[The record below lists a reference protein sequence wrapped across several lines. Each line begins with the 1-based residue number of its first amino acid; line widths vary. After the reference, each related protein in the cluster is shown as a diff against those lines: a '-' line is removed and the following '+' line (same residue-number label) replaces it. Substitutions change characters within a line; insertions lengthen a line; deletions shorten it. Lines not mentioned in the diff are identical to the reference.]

1 MTSYTWKMARARKR
15 HIQQNLAFPNAAR
28 NLRGVKREPGKRSRR
43 TKRADGQAR
52 RPVGRPKKGVRASER
67 HEVRPTLRRNEPVH
81 VTLRVHED
89 VGRLRRREIYAAVRE
104 ALITVLPHE
113 DCRIVHLS
121 IQGNHIHLLV
131 EAENR
136 MALARGMQAFQIS
149 AAKHIN
155 AAVAK
160 AGSWW
165 ERRHGGGK
173 RRKGTVF
180 PDRYHAEIITS
191 PRQARHALSY
201 VLNNWRKHREDRA
214 AFARGW
220 RIDPFSTAWAFEG
233 WKELEDSPTLWRLR
247 ETYQPMPAWRP
258 RSWLLREGWRRHGL
272 IRTTE
277 VPGTRIELAG

>member
-1 MTSYTWKMARARKR
+1 MARARKR
-15 HIQQNLAFPNAAR
+15 HIQQNLAFPNRAG
-28 NLRGVKREPGKRSRR
+28 NLRGVKREPGKRRR
-43 TKRADGQAR
+43 RSKTADGQPR
-52 RPVGRPKKGVRASER
+52 RPVGRPKKNARASER
-67 HEVRPTLRRNEPVH
+67 HKVRPTLGRNEPVH
-81 VTLRVHED
+81 VTLRVTDD
-89 VGRLRRREIYAAVRE
+89 VGRLRKRDIYMAVRE

-113 DCRIVHLS
+113 SCRIVHLS

-136 MALARGMQAFQIS
+136 MALARGMQAFEIS

-155 AAVAK
+155 AACAK

-173 RRKGTVF
+173 RRKGSVF
-180 PDRYHAEIITS
+180 PDRYHAEIITT
-191 PRQARHALSY
+191 PKQARHALSY

-220 RIDPFSTAWAFEG
+220 KIDPFSTAWAFEG
-233 WKELEDSPTLWRLR
+233 WKELEDSPTLWKLR

-258 RSWLLREGWRRHGL
+258 KSWLLREGWRRYGL

-277 VPGTRIELAG
+277 VPSSQGATFAE

>member
-1 MTSYTWKMARARKR
+1 LKT
-15 HIQQNLAFPNAAR
+15 
-28 NLRGVKREPGKRSRR
+28 
-43 TKRADGQAR
+43 ADGQPR

-104 ALITVLPHE
+104 ALFTVLPNE
-113 DCRIVHLS
+113 SCRIVHLS

-149 AAKHIN
+149 AAKKIN

-165 ERRHGGGK
+165 ERRHGGAK
-173 RRKGTVF
+173 RRKGSVF

-220 RIDPFSTAWAFEG
+220 KIDPFSTAWAFEG
-233 WKELEDSPTLWRLR
+233 WKELEDSPTLWKLR
-247 ETYQPMPAWRP
+247 ESYQPMPAWRP
-258 RSWLLREGWRRHGL
+258 KSWLLCEGWRRYGL

-277 VPGTRIELAG
+277 VPGTRIAFAE